1 MPATD
6 HDESAEYDESDEH
19 SESERTHEDDATV
32 TPYVV
37 EGEVDY
43 DRLLEQFGA
52 DRITDE
58 QRERFPEPHP
68 LVRREVFYAER
79 DLDDFLAAANRGERH
94 SIVTGRGPSG
104 PMHLGHVLPFYF
116 ARHFQATT
124 GAHVYVPLSDDEKY
138 FLKNLDLGE
147 IADYTRE
154 NVRDLLAVGFDPE
167 LTTFVVDTADADV
180 IYPVAGAL
188 AKHLTPATVDATY
201 GEQPNVGL
209 SFYPAVQAAHL
220 LLPQLV
226 DGRHPTLV
234 PIAVDQD
241 PHVRVC
247 RDIAG
252 KERYDVEKP
261 GALLSKFLPDLSGP
275 GKMSASG
282 EEPSID
288 LDDDRETVFEK
299 IRTHAYSGG
308 KTSVAEHREQGGK
321 PEIDVAYQYLFYF
334 FEADDERVAKLARQY
349 REGEILSG
357 ELKEYAAGKI
367 ADFLDAHQ
375 ARKAELGSIA
385 EELPPYR
392 LTPQA
397 RSRALERAGYRSDS
411 LALIEPLDDPVTS
424 R

>member
-1 MPATD
+1 MPATN
-6 HDESAEYDESDEH
+6 HDESNENDEPEP
-19 SESERTHEDDATV
+19 THEHHEGDATV
-32 TPYVV
+32 TPYAV

-79 DLDDFLAAANRGERH
+79 DLDGFLAAANRGERH

-116 ARHFQATT
+116 ARHLQETT
-124 GAHVYVPLSDDEKY
+124 GAHVYIPLSDDEKY
-138 FLKNLDLGE
+138 FLKDAGLAE
-147 IADYTRE
+147 ISGYTRE
-154 NVRDLLAVGFDPE
+154 NLRDLLAVGFDPE

-180 IYPVAGAL
+180 VYPVAAAL
-188 AKHLTPATVDATY
+188 AKHLTPATVEATY

-209 SFYPAVQAAHL
+209 SFYPAIQAAHL

-241 PHVRVC
+241 PHVRIC
-247 RDIAG
+247 RDVAG

-261 GALLSKFLPDLSGP
+261 GTLLSKFLPGLTGP
-275 GKMSASG
+275 GKMSTSG
-282 EEPSID
+282 DEPSID

-299 IRTHAYSGG
+299 IRTYAYSGG
-308 KTSVAEHREQGGK
+308 RTSLAEHREHGGD
-321 PEIDVAYQYLFYF
+321 PEVDVAYQYLSSF
-334 FEADDERVAKLARQY
+334 FEEDDGRVTELARQY
-349 REGEILSG
+349 RDGELLSG

-375 ARKAELGSIA
+375 ARKAELEPLT

-392 LTPQA
+392 MTSRERA
-397 RSRALERAGYRSDS
+397 RALEHVGYPADS
-411 LALIEPLDDPVTS
+411 LALSERPDDLVTS
-424 R
+424 S